1 MQLTVKWVFKKAL
14 KFNILLCSDLNELMN
29 NARLSS
35 SGLNHVPR
43 SAGKSVT
50 VSLCTKQI
58 NFDQLAIKKGGVACH
73 FCFGKVIIIP
83 I

>member
-1 MQLTVKWVFKKAL
+1 MQLTVKWVSKKAL
-14 KFNILLCSDLNELMN
+14 TFNILLCYDHNELMN
-29 NARLSS
+29 NARLSAC
-35 SGLNHVPR
+35 GLNHVPR
-43 SAGKSVT
+43 LASKFVT

-58 NFDQLAIKKGGVACH
+58 NFDQLAIKRGGVACH